1 MPPCRRIDPPQD
13 GPRCCEP
20 SSATGDLEHF
30 DGEEA
35 SLTRPKKRID
45 GSESKTP
52 GRFGRRQY
60 RLADVEISTN
70 RVGGVRCLHALVL
83 ELPVKS
89 RPRTPY

>member
-1 MPPCRRIDPPQD
+1 MPPSRCVDPSQD
-13 GPRCCEP
+13 GPRCSEP
-20 SSATGDLEHF
+20 SSTTGDLKHF

-60 RLADVEISTN
+60 RLADIEISTY
-70 RVGGVRCLHALVL
+70 RVGGVRCLPACMH
-83 ELPVKS
+83 
-89 RPRTPY
+89 